1 MSEPRTPDRRRTLA
15 GRLAR
20 LGFTDAGRAGRLL
33 DGSGA
38 ALGDEVLEA
47 LGAAPDPD
55 LALDGLLRLLAAA
68 DEQDAGERPA
78 GAGGPGDARERDV
91 GAGLRA
97 MLADDPGTRERLL
110 AVLGVSAAL
119 GDHLARHPAHWQ
131 VLRPADPIHPA
142 GPDAPGPD
150 APARDASARDSPAPT
165 PPAPDDHV
173 VDAYESRGRPSAA
186 ELRVD
191 LLRAV
196 GADPARDEPVARD
209 ALPVTLVA
217 LRVAYRRRLL
227 ALAGRDLTGAAEVEE
242 VAGELADLA
251 AAALEAG
258 LAIARAEVPGH
269 GSCRLAVIGMGK
281 CGGRELNYVSDVDVI
296 FVAEVRAGCPE
307 DGALRTATRLASA
320 MMRACSDST
329 VEGPLWEVDAALRP
343 EGRSGPLV
351 RTLAS
356 HRAYYER
363 WAKTWEFQAL
373 LKARPVAGDAE
384 LGRRYLDAVTEIVW
398 DAAEGER
405 FVEDVQAMRRRVEAD
420 LNQRTAEAERQLK
433 LGPGGLRDVEFAVQ
447 LLQLVHGRGDEK
459 LRSPTTLDALAALSQ
474 GGYVGRDDAAA
485 LASAYRFLR
494 RVEHLIQLHR
504 LRRTHVVPDD
514 PADLRRLGRA
524 LGLRTDP
531 VGEFTALWR
540 RHAREVR
547 RIHEKLFYRPL
558 LRAVARLPG
567 DEARLTP
574 EAARARL
581 EALGYDDPAGALR
594 HIEALTAGVSRRAAI
609 QRTLLPVMLGWF
621 ADAPDPDAGLLGFRR
636 VSEALGATPWYLRL
650 LRDEVTVAE
659 RMAWILG
666 SSRYA
671 TDLLLR
677 APEAVA
683 MLGGALNPGS
693 APRPRGGPGTP
704 PSGAGGDSAGMPP
717 APLFPP
723 VPPAEPVF
731 PAPEPPPG
739 PPAPPAPVPGLTV
752 VPVSPAPTS
761 SIRGPDGALAP
772 RPFEALRTEALAAV
786 RRRDDSGA
794 GDGAVP
800 AEDAVAVVRA
810 LRRRELFRVSVAD
823 LLGMVD
829 VATVGEALTDIATVT
844 LEAALRAAAGKVE
857 RAGGAPLPTRMAVV
871 AMGRFGGHELGYG
884 SDADV
889 MFVHD
894 PLPGADE
901 REASRAAHAVAEE
914 LRRLLSLPAP
924 DPPLEIDPNLR
935 PEGRQG
941 PLVRTLASYA
951 AYYARWS
958 EPWEAQALL
967 RADPMIGDPGL
978 CERFR
983 ALIDPLRWPE
993 DGIGDDAVRQI
1004 RRLKAR
1010 MESERLPRGVER
1022 RLHIK
1027 LGPGGLADVEWVAQ
1041 LFQLRHA
1048 HEVPALRTTRT
1059 LAALDAAV
1067 GARLLAAG
1075 DAEVLA
1081 DAWRLATRIRGSIML
1096 VRGRASDLLPTDH
1109 HRERS
1114 STTRI
1119 LGYPGTGDL
1128 LEDYRRHARH
1138 ARAVVDRVFYGAAD

>member
-1 MSEPRTPDRRRTLA
+1 MTESWTPDRRPSLA

-20 LGFTDAGRAGRLL
+20 LGFTDVARAERLL
-33 DGSGA
+33 VEAERDTGA
-38 ALGDEVLEA
+38 RVGDDLLDALGGTA
-47 LGAAPDPD
+47 DPD

-68 DEQDAGERPA
+68 SEH
-78 GAGGPGDARERDV
+78 GAGGELREAL
-91 GAGLRA
+91 AGE
-97 MLADDPGTRERLL
+97 PGTRERLT

-119 GDHLARHPAHWQ
+119 GDHLARHPDHWA
-131 VLRPADPIHPA
+131 VLRDGAGPPA
-142 GPDAPGPD
+142 G
-150 APARDASARDSPAPT
+150 SARD
-165 PPAPDDHV
+165 
-173 VDAYESRGRPSAA
+173 
-186 ELRVD
+186 D
-191 LLRAV
+191 LLAAV
-196 GADPARDEPVARD
+196 GADPAAAEPVASGSG
-209 ALPVTLVA
+209 PEPLVA

-227 ALAGRDLTGAAEVEE
+227 ALAGRDLIGVADVADVAAEL
-242 VAGELADLA
+242 AGLA

-258 LAIARAEVPGH
+258 LAVGRAEVPGH
-269 GSCRLAVIGMGK
+269 GACRLAVIGMGK
-281 CGGRELNYVSDVDVI
+281 CGGGELNYVSDVDVI
-296 FVAEVRAGCPE
+296 FVAEAREGEPE
-307 DGALRTATRLASA
+307 DAALRTAARLASA
-320 MMRACSDST
+320 MMRACSSST
-329 VEGPLWEVDAALRP
+329 EEGSLWEVDAALRP
-343 EGRSGPLV
+343 EGKAGPLV

-373 LKARPVAGDAE
+373 LKARPVAGDAG
-384 LGRRYLDAVTEIVW
+384 LGARYLDTITPIVW
-398 DAAEGER
+398 KAAEGES

-420 LNQRTAEAERQLK
+420 LNQRTADSERQLK
-433 LGPGGLRDVEFAVQ
+433 LGPGGLRDVEFSVQ
-447 LLQLVHGRGDEK
+447 LLQLVHGRADET
-459 LRSPTTLDALAALSQ
+459 LRSPTTLDALADLSQ

-494 RVEHLIQLHR
+494 RVEHLVQLHR
-504 LRRTHVVPDD
+504 LRRTHLVPGDED
-514 PADLRRLGRA
+514 GLRRLGRA

-567 DEARLTP
+567 EEARLTP
-574 EAARARL
+574 EAARTRL
-581 EALGYDDPAGALR
+581 EALGYADPAGALR
-594 HIEALTAGVSRRAAI
+594 HIEALTSGVSRRAAI

-621 ADAPDPDAGLLGFRR
+621 ADAPDPDAGLLGFRQ
-636 VSEALGATPWYLRL
+636 VSDALGTTPWYLRL

-659 RMAWILG
+659 RMAWVLG

-683 MLGGALNPGS
+683 ILGSDA
-693 APRPRGGPGTP
+693 
-704 PSGAGGDSAGMPP
+704 D
-717 APLFPP
+717 
-723 VPPAEPVF
+723 
-731 PAPEPPPG
+731 
-739 PPAPPAPVPGLTV
+739 
-752 VPVSPAPTS
+752 
-761 SIRGPDGALAP
+761 LAP
-772 RPFEALRTEALAAV
+772 RPFEALRSEALAAV
-786 RRRDDSGA
+786 RRYTEDTASA
-794 GDGAVP
+794 EEAVG
-800 AEDAVAVVRA
+800 VVRG
-810 LRRRELFRVSVAD
+810 LRRRELFRVAVAD
-823 LLGMVD
+823 LLGMAD
-829 VATVGEALTDIATVT
+829 VRTVGEALTGIATVT
-844 LEAALRAAAGKVE
+844 VEAALRAAANKIE
-857 RAGGAPLPTRMAVV
+857 AAAGEPLPTRMAVV

-901 REASRAAHAVAEE
+901 RAAGRAAHAVAEE
-914 LRRLLSLPAP
+914 LRRLLALPAP

-967 RADPMIGDPGL
+967 RADPLIGDAGL
-978 CERFR
+978 RDRFR
-983 ALIDPLRWPE
+983 ALIDPVRWPE
-993 DGIGDDAVRQI
+993 DGVDDAAVRQI

-1022 RLHIK
+1022 RLHTK

-1041 LFQLRHA
+1041 LLQLRHA
-1048 HEVPALRTTRT
+1048 HEIPGLRTTRT
-1059 LAALDAAV
+1059 LDALDAAV
-1067 GARLLAAG
+1067 GARLL
-1075 DAEVLA
+1075 DAEDAAVLEE
-1081 DAWRLATRIRGSIML
+1081 AWCLATRIRGAIML

-1114 STTRI
+1114 AVTRV
-1119 LGYPGTGDL
+1119 LGYPGAGDL
-1128 LEDYRRHARH
+1128 LEDHRRHTRR
-1138 ARAVVDRVFYGAAD
+1138 ARAVVDRVFYGAE